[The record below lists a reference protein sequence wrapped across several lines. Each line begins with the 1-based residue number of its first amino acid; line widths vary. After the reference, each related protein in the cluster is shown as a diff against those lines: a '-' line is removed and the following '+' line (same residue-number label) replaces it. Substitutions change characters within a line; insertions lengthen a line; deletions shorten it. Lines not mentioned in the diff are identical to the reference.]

1 MQRLRGKLIR
11 LCLIGLLPTTVDWPQ
26 TSFSHSTS
34 VDSITCVPVDTAPT
48 IDGDTSDWS
57 SVESFETPLTGALS
71 STEYPHGNGHVTVRC
86 VYDEDRIY
94 LLYEVPGPYRFDSAD
109 YHKCASIS
117 TMFKMGSEA
126 MLYNMGNCPMATAS
140 CPTNSDECSDYKV
153 DIGGH
158 WELATTEMGVKYGMS
173 SGSGLDTVA
182 GKHDAYSV
190 SPVCRVEDDDA
201 NAANEWEGAW
211 LHTSPN
217 STDGSYIFEMSRSL
231 STASTESDAQL
242 EAGKAIDFGFAMW
255 VSPSFVPAFTGNI
268 IC

>member
-11 LCLIGLLPTTVDWPQ
+11 LCLIGLVPTTAQ
-26 TSFSHSTS
+26 ISFSHSTS
-34 VDSITCVPVDTAPT
+34 VESITCVPVDTAPT

-126 MLYNMGNCPMATAS
+126 MLY
-140 CPTNSDECSDYKV
+140 
-153 DIGGH
+153 
-158 WELATTEMGVKYGMS
+158 
-173 SGSGLDTVA
+173 
-182 GKHDAYSV
+182 V
-190 SPVCRVEDDDA
+190 SKM
-201 NAANEWEGAW
+201 NE
-211 LHTSPN
+211 
-217 STDGSYIFEMSRSL
+217 
-231 STASTESDAQL
+231 
-242 EAGKAIDFGFAMW
+242 
-255 VSPSFVPAFTGNI
+255 
-268 IC
+268 